1 VKITGVSHPLP
12 SIVTA
17 PSIMYESSVPDHL
30 PSNSEV
36 SDADEVSTLLEE
48 TLSPSSEIKNEFDT
62 SFSYSVYDDDF
73 DAFLMDAIMS
83 L

>member
-1 VKITGVSHPLP
+1 MKITGVSHPLP

>member
-62 SFSYSVYDDDF
+62 SFSYSVY
-73 DAFLMDAIMS
+73 
-83 L
+83 